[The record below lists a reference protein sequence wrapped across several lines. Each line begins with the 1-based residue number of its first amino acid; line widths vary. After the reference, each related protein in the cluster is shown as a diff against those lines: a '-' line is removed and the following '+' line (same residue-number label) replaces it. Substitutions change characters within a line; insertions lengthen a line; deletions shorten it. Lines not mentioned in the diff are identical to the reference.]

1 MILSTPLVGAH
12 DRARLVP
19 AHRDTLPMILLNP
32 GPVTLSPRVRAALMN
47 PDLCHREPEFADLQ
61 DDIRARLLGVY
72 GLRPADYAA
81 VLLTG
86 SGTAAVEAM
95 LTSLIPQTGELL
107 VLENGVYGE
116 RLTRIAEVH
125 RIPHVRVQHAWQA
138 PLDLPRI
145 AEAIERHS
153 GLSHIAMVHHETTTG
168 RLNALADIGALGRVH
183 GLGILL
189 DAVSSFGA
197 EALDFEGLGLTA
209 CAATANKC
217 LHGVPGVS
225 FVAVSRAAL
234 SHPDGPRR
242 SLYLDLRSYCEA
254 QDRRSTPYTPSVQ
267 VFYALREALAELA
280 EEGGRQ
286 SRYGRY
292 RRLLGIARD
301 GLRALGIEPL
311 LPRDGL
317 LGGPERLST
326 AARDRLHRVARSL
339 EGPGLHHLRR
349 TRRSRHDLV
358 SRVRHGR
365 HRRRRHGTLRWCR
378 TRGDQ
383 PTSPPQ

>member
-1 MILSTPLVGAH
+1 
-12 DRARLVP
+12 
-19 AHRDTLPMILLNP
+19 MILLNP
-32 GPVTLSPRVRAALMN
+32 GPVTLSPRVRAALIT

-72 GLRPADYAA
+72 GLAPEHYAA

-116 RLTRIAEVH
+116 RITRIAEVH
-125 RIPHVRVQHAWQA
+125 HIPHVRVQHAWKA

-145 AEAIERHS
+145 AEAMERHS

-168 RLNALADIGALGRVH
+168 RLNALADIGALCRAH
-183 GLGILL
+183 GLGLLL

-197 EALDFEGLGLTA
+197 EALDFEGLALTA

-225 FVAVSRAAL
+225 FVVLSRPAL
-234 SHPDGPRR
+234 RSDGPRR

-254 QDRRSTPYTPSVQ
+254 QDRRSTPFTPSVP

-280 EEGGRQ
+280 QEGGR
-286 SRYGRY
+286 RARHGRY
-292 RRLLGIARD
+292 RHLLGIARD

-311 LPRDGL
+311 FPCEDCSVVLNAFQLPHGIGYTEL
-317 LGGPERLST
+317 H
-326 AARDRLHRVARSL
+326 DRLKDRGFIIYAGQGDLATTLFRVSAMGAIAVADMERFV
-339 EGPGLHHLRR
+339 
-349 TRRSRHDLV
+349 DA
-358 SRVRHGR
+358 VREAIA
-365 HRRRRHGTLRWCR
+365 
-378 TRGDQ
+378 
-383 PTSPPQ
+383 S

>member
-1 MILSTPLVGAH
+1 
-12 DRARLVP
+12 
-19 AHRDTLPMILLNP
+19 MILLNP

-72 GLRPADYAA
+72 GLAPEDYAV

-116 RLTRIAEVH
+116 RLTRIAEIH
-125 RIPHVRVQHAWQA
+125 RIPHVRVQHAWRA

-145 AEAIERHS
+145 AETIERHS

-168 RLNALADIGALGRVH
+168 RLNALAEIGALGRVH
-183 GLGILL
+183 GLGVLL

-197 EALDFEGLGLTA
+197 EALDFEGLGLSA

-242 SLYLDLRSYCEA
+242 SLYLDLRSYCES

-267 VFYALREALAELA
+267 VFSALREALAELA
-280 EEGGRQ
+280 EEGGWQAR
-286 SRYGRY
+286 SGRY
-292 RRLLGIARD
+292 RHLLGIARD

-311 LPRDGL
+311 FPREDCSVVLNAFQLPHGMGYTELHDRLKDRGFIIYAGQGDLATTLFRVSAMGAIAVADMERFVDAVRGAISPPLPR
-317 LGGPERLST
+317 
-326 AARDRLHRVARSL
+326 
-339 EGPGLHHLRR
+339 
-349 TRRSRHDLV
+349 SR
-358 SRVRHGR
+358 
-365 HRRRRHGTLRWCR
+365 
-378 TRGDQ
+378 
-383 PTSPPQ
+383 PA